1 MTIVI
6 AGSRGQLA
14 QYGHGW
20 AGARLSR
27 HSARAG
33 MMSIQTRQ
41 RDKFKTRRTALIR
54 MGSVIPTPASGSGLG
69 GELAQHQRC
78 FATAQ
83 SEATPDKVRGRAYSW
98 TITPARGE

>member
-27 HSARAG
+27 HSARDG
-33 MMSIQTRQ
+33 LMSIQPRQ
-41 RDKFKTRRTALIR
+41 RDKFKTRRTELIR
-54 MGSVIPTPASGSGLG
+54 MGSVIPPPGSGRGLG
-69 GELAQHQRC
+69 GELAQHPRC
-78 FATAQ
+78 FATAK
-83 SEATPDKVRGRAYSW
+83 SEDPPDHVDRKTTRLNSSH
-98 TITPARGE
+98 